1 MDLYLFFLAILIV
14 AGALFAAFFYEK
26 RKSAPLQTGTINN
39 EKRDSKESSWLY
51 GETDCFYDCMNAFRW
66 QSKEESDCAE
76 ACGLKRGDA
85 T

>member
-1 MDLYLFFLAILIV
+1 MDLSLLFLAIFIV
-14 AGALFAAFFYEK
+14 AAALFGAFLYES
-26 RKSAPLQTGTINN
+26 RKNARLQTGAVNN
-39 EKRDSKESSWLY
+39 EKHDSKESSWLY